1 MFNKEEES
9 LHLLLWQVIRQHFIR
24 HHHLLGKIGLH
35 KGQPPILS
43 MLWEKDGLTQKEIAE
58 KLRLKPSTVTAVLK
72 RMEKA
77 GLLKR
82 EPDPKDMRVS
92 RVYLTKKGRDL
103 KKDVEEIMKMLEEEC
118 FAGFT
123 LEEKVLLRRFFIQIR
138 DNLKKV
144 NNGEEIC

>member
-1 MFNKEEES
+1 MINKEEES
-9 LHLLLWQVIRQHFIR
+9 LHSLLWQVIRQHFIR
-24 HHHLLGKIGLH
+24 HHHLLSKIGLH
-35 KGQPPILS
+35 KGQPPILG

-77 GLLKR
+77 GLLTR

-103 KKDVEEIMKMLEEEC
+103 KKDVERIMKTLEEEC

-138 DNLKKV
+138 DNLRKV
-144 NNGEEIC
+144 NNEEESC